1 MVVESK
7 FNVNLF
13 YIVYLFDIVKII
25 CFILYYNEMEK
36 KDSIFIVYK
45 KN

>member
-7 FNVNLF
+7 FNVNL
-13 YIVYLFDIVKII
+13 YIVYLFDKVKII
-25 CFILYYNEMEK
+25 CFILYFNEIK
-36 KDSIFIVYK
+36 KKVSIFIVYK

>member
-7 FNVNLF
+7 FNVNLLF
-13 YIVYLFDIVKII
+13 IVYLFDIVKII

-36 KDSIFIVYK
+36 KDSKFIVYK